1 VKYCIIIPDGGADLP
16 IESLGG
22 PDEAGRTPLE
32 AARLPNLA
40 RVAAMGRV
48 GCAVTTPP
56 GFEAGSDV
64 CSMALLGYDPARYH
78 TGRAPLEAA
87 AIGIDPGLSDW
98 IFRLNLVTT
107 GDGAGRFPGDKM
119 LDHSAGAITDGE
131 ARQLVADLVSH
142 WKRTVPEAAAGFTLT
157 PGVSYRNIL
166 VDSSGTDYRA
176 LRTTPP
182 HAVPGQPWREHL
194 PEGPGS
200 ERLRALMESGAAFLP
215 GHEINQARVDAGL
228 RPATMPWIWGQGTRP
243 TMPPFESAYGLRG
256 AMITAVDLLAG
267 IAAYIGWD
275 RLVVKG
281 MTSYHDTDYAAQGRA
296 TCDALD
302 QYDVVCCHVEA
313 PDEASHQGDAATK
326 LASLEAIDTHIVG
339 PVLEKLRTLGEAGAE
354 PGPGN
359 AGWRL
364 LVMPDHYTLVSTKKH
379 DATPVPFVVAGTL
392 IRSLVQR
399 PFTEKAALESD
410 LRIESGHEL
419 MEYFLYSALRH
430 APGRPR
436 GGRS

>member
-1 VKYCIIIPDGGADLP
+1 
-16 IESLGG
+16 
-22 PDEAGRTPLE
+22 LE

-142 WKRTVPEAAAGFTLT
+142 WKKTVPEAAAGFTLT

-215 GHEINQARVDAGL
+215 GHEINQAPDDAAVCVGVWAARRDDHRG
-228 RPATMPWIWGQGTRP
+228 RPARGDCRVHRVGPAGGQGHDVVSRH
-243 TMPPFESAYGLRG
+243 GLRG
-256 AMITAVDLLAG
+256 PGARDVRRARSVRRGLLPCRSAG
-267 IAAYIGWD
+267 
-275 RLVVKG
+275 
-281 MTSYHDTDYAAQGRA
+281 
-296 TCDALD
+296 
-302 QYDVVCCHVEA
+302 
-313 PDEASHQGDAATK
+313 
-326 LASLEAIDTHIVG
+326 
-339 PVLEKLRTLGEAGAE
+339 
-354 PGPGN
+354 
-359 AGWRL
+359 
-364 LVMPDHYTLVSTKKH
+364 
-379 DATPVPFVVAGTL
+379 
-392 IRSLVQR
+392 
-399 PFTEKAALESD
+399 
-410 LRIESGHEL
+410 
-419 MEYFLYSALRH
+419 
-430 APGRPR
+430 
-436 GGRS
+436 

>member
-22 PDEAGRTPLE
+22 PDEAGRTPRE

-142 WKRTVPEAAAGFTLT
+142 WKKTVRP
-157 PGVSYRNIL
+157 P
-166 VDSSGTDYRA
+166 RA
-176 LRTTPP
+176 SR
-182 HAVPGQPWREHL
+182 
-194 PEGPGS
+194 S
-200 ERLRALMESGAAFLP
+200 
-215 GHEINQARVDAGL
+215 
-228 RPATMPWIWGQGTRP
+228 RPA
-243 TMPPFESAYGLRG
+243 SA
-256 AMITAVDLLAG
+256 
-267 IAAYIGWD
+267 IATFW
-275 RLVVKG
+275 
-281 MTSYHDTDYAAQGRA
+281 S
-296 TCDALD
+296 
-302 QYDVVCCHVEA
+302 
-313 PDEASHQGDAATK
+313 
-326 LASLEAIDTHIVG
+326 
-339 PVLEKLRTLGEAGAE
+339 
-354 PGPGN
+354 
-359 AGWRL
+359 
-364 LVMPDHYTLVSTKKH
+364 
-379 DATPVPFVVAGTL
+379 
-392 IRSLVQR
+392 IR
-399 PFTEKAALESD
+399 
-410 LRIESGHEL
+410 
-419 MEYFLYSALRH
+419 
-430 APGRPR
+430 PGRTIARCGPRPRTPCRASPGASICPR
-436 GGRS
+436 GPAQSVCGR